1 MRLTKAL
8 HRDWQSVV
16 YGHKEVEAKRWIV
29 GASEKKKEIL
39 LESAKS
45 DRNYPAVV
53 DESLQTRSDEE
64 EETTE
69 IVLASSSAGPSP
81 RPSQSRPPQ
90 PTAKAKPR
98 FAPIEESA
106 LATFLDIWRY

>member
-1 MRLTKAL
+1 MRLTKVA

-39 LESAKS
+39 LESAKL

-64 EETTE
+64 GETTE
-69 IVLASSSAGPSP
+69 IVLPSSSAGSSP
-81 RPSQSRPPQ
+81 RPSQSRPK